1 MLFPLFLSPLEI
13 VRDLFYVYEE
23 KAAKQNPKLTNQT
36 SHALLIFFSLKVNML
51 EILRENQLSGWEE
64 QIKEVNGKKKFLS
77 ILCICFIARHCHP
90 QNQKLH
96 QCNYNHYILG
106 EGLGGDSCMLLLL
119 GM

>member
-51 EILRENQLSGWEE
+51 EILTENQLSGWEE
-64 QIKEVNGKKKFLS
+64 QIKEVNGKKKNFFQYYAFVLLPGIVILRIRNS
-77 ILCICFIARHCHP
+77 ISATTIITFWE
-90 QNQKLH
+90 KV
-96 QCNYNHYILG
+96 
-106 EGLGGDSCMLLLL
+106 
-119 GM
+119 